1 MTQLNTELLSAL
13 ANKQDITEVFRL
25 ELETTINHLL
35 VTELTAF
42 LDYEPYNRP
51 ADAHNYRN
59 GYSKREIDTAYGRI
73 TVQMPC
79 DRVGAFN
86 TPTIAPYQRH
96 TDSLEETVIQLYRHG
111 VSNREIAELI
121 DHMYGAYYS
130 PQTISNIT
138 DVVTEQVELFQMRG
152 LSTEYA
158 VVYVDATYVH
168 LRRDT
173 VENEAVY
180 IMIGIRPDGLKEV
193 LGYAIAPT
201 ESATIWEELMIDVKA
216 RGVEQILLF
225 VADGVVGLQSTI
237 AKHFPK
243 AQFQRC
249 LVHVARNFTAKVRMA
264 ERKAIN
270 DDFRAVRQ
278 SPTREEAENAMEA
291 FVEAWGATYPSIK
304 KLGKLDNLF
313 TYYGFPP
320 AIRGSIYSTNLIE
333 SFNKTFKVNMRKK
346 QQFPNEESLDRYVV
360 TQCLNY
366 DDGRIGHCHRG
377 FASCCDTLES
387 MFD

>member
-25 ELETTINHLL
+25 ELETTVNHLL

-42 LDYEPYNRP
+42 LNYEPYNRP

-73 TVQMPC
+73 TVQMPR

-152 LSTEYA
+152 LSA
-158 VVYVDATYVH
+158 
-168 LRRDT
+168 
-173 VENEAVY
+173 
-180 IMIGIRPDGLKEV
+180 
-193 LGYAIAPT
+193 
-201 ESATIWEELMIDVKA
+201 
-216 RGVEQILLF
+216 
-225 VADGVVGLQSTI
+225 
-237 AKHFPK
+237 
-243 AQFQRC
+243 
-249 LVHVARNFTAKVRMA
+249 
-264 ERKAIN
+264 
-270 DDFRAVRQ
+270 
-278 SPTREEAENAMEA
+278 
-291 FVEAWGATYPSIK
+291 
-304 KLGKLDNLF
+304 
-313 TYYGFPP
+313 
-320 AIRGSIYSTNLIE
+320 
-333 SFNKTFKVNMRKK
+333 
-346 QQFPNEESLDRYVV
+346 
-360 TQCLNY
+360 
-366 DDGRIGHCHRG
+366 
-377 FASCCDTLES
+377 
-387 MFD
+387 

>member
-1 MTQLNTELLSAL
+1 
-13 ANKQDITEVFRL
+13 
-25 ELETTINHLL
+25 
-35 VTELTAF
+35 
-42 LDYEPYNRP
+42 
-51 ADAHNYRN
+51 
-59 GYSKREIDTAYGRI
+59 
-73 TVQMPC
+73 MPR

-86 TPTIAPYQRH
+86 TTTLAPYQRH
-96 TDSLEETVIQLYRHG
+96 TDSLEETVIQLYSHG
-111 VSNREIAELI
+111 VTNREIAELI

-138 DVVTEQVELFQMRG
+138 DVMTNQVELFQKRK
-152 LSTEYA
+152 LSEKYA

-201 ESATIWEELMIDVKA
+201 ESTTIWEELMIDVKA

-225 VADGVVGLQSTI
+225 VADGVVGLQSTL
-237 AKHFPK
+237 AKRFPRT
-243 AQFQRC
+243 QFQRC
-249 LVHVARNFTAKVRMA
+249 LVHVARNFTAKVRVT

-270 DDFRAVRQ
+270 DEFRAVRQ
-278 SPTREEAENAMEA
+278 SPTREEAENAMKA
-291 FVEAWGATYPSIK
+291 FVKTWGVTYPAIK
-304 KLGKLDNLF
+304 KLGELDDLF
-313 TYYGFPP
+313 TYYGFPL

-346 QQFPNEESLDRYVV
+346 QQFPNEEALDRYVV

-366 DDGRIGHCHRG
+366 NAGCIGHHHRG
-377 FASCCDTLES
+377 FASCSDTLES